1 MIARQGRLAAAAGAT
16 LAVLSYIAGATAH
29 AAEPAAEGAPA
40 VSASLTGSW
49 YAMRDQ
55 EDFGIA
61 IGAIDVGSLR
71 IETRHNYEARHA
83 TSVLVGWR
91 FSGGD
96 TIAWE
101 MTPLIGALAG
111 STRGAIAGIEA
122 SVAYRAVDL
131 YVEAEYVEETGG
143 QGDSYFYAWTELA
156 FRPVEW
162 LRVGVVGQRTRV
174 VDADRD
180 VQPGVFGQV
189 EIGKATIGV
198 YAFNPDAASRYTVVS
213 LGLSF

>member
-1 MIARQGRLAAAAGAT
+1 MRWRHLDDDFRRRRQASGARL
-16 LAVLSYIAGATAH
+16 LPINVAVRNGCDLLLGHQRA
-29 AAEPAAEGAPA
+29 
-40 VSASLTGSW
+40 
-49 YAMRDQ
+49 RC
-55 EDFGIA
+55 
-61 IGAIDVGSLR
+61 AIDDNFF
-71 IETRHNYEARHA
+71 TRGHLEARHA
-83 TSVLVGWR
+83 VG
-91 FSGGD
+91 D
-96 TIAWE
+96 LEHA
-101 MTPLIGALAG
+101 A
-111 STRGAIAGIEA
+111 
-122 SVAYRAVDL
+122 RAVDL

-174 VDADRD
+174 VDAARD

-198 YAFNPDAASRYTVVS
+198 YAFNPDAASRYTIVS